1 MARLE
6 TDLHKFS
13 NVGCRVVIISF
24 GQEEGAKDWLLQT
37 KTKLH
42 LYLDSDRTLYSK
54 FGLARS
60 VVKVWS
66 MKTIHYYAAQKAQG
80 RNLPSA
86 LVGVEDDPLQMG
98 GDFTLDSERKLVMS
112 YPCKNPSDRPSI
124 QHITSKLK

>member
-6 TDLHKFS
+6 TDLHNFS
-13 NVGCRVVIISF
+13 DAGCKVAIVSF
-24 GQEEGAKDWLLQT
+24 GQQEGAKDWLAQT

-42 LYLDSDRTLYSK
+42 LYLDSERKLYSK

-80 RNLPSA
+80 RKLPSA
-86 LVGVEDDPLQMG
+86 MIGVEDDPLQMG
-98 GDFTLDSERKLVMS
+98 GDFTIDSALNLLMS
-112 YPCKNPSDRPSI
+112 YPCKNPSDRPSL
-124 QHITSKLK
+124 QHITSKLL